1 MWWVTLLDENR
12 FRVCYIHYWTA
23 PSMWQKLN
31 TLFYKLNLKYKNYTK
46 ISKNF
51 SKKKK
56 KIN

>member
-1 MWWVTLLDENR
+1 MVTLLDENR
-12 FRVCYIHYWTA
+12 IRVCYIHYWIA
-23 PSMWQKLN
+23 PNMWQKFN

-56 KIN
+56 KKI

>member
-56 KIN
+56 N